1 VLRPPR
7 ARGSNGAVAAPL
19 ITFLSDYGLD
29 DEFVGICHGVIA
41 RACPQA
47 QVIDVTHGISRH
59 DVRAGA
65 LALRAALP
73 FVPAGVHLA
82 VVDPEVG
89 ARRTQRGGPR
99 RAVALRTVDEQRLLV
114 GPDNGLLVLA
124 AERFGGAEE
133 AVDIGRSRFRLEP
146 VSQTFHGR
154 DIFAPVAAAL
164 ACGEPLAA
172 VGDPVAVDEL
182 TGLELPVAR
191 VQDGV
196 LVAHALTI
204 DRFGN
209 VALNVDHE
217 LLATFGLRL
226 GASVVLRGGPHT
238 LNARYAATFA
248 DVEPGALLVYEDAQR
263 MLAVAI
269 NRGSAAAVLGIER
282 DDELRIAPA

>member
-1 VLRPPR
+1 MTNGA
-7 ARGSNGAVAAPL
+7 ARGSNARVTAPL
-19 ITFLSDYGLD
+19 ITFLSDYGLG
-29 DEFVGICHGVIA
+29 DEFVGVCHGVIA

-47 QVIDVTHGISRH
+47 RVIDITHGIERH

-73 FVPAGVHLA
+73 YVPAGVHLA

-89 ARRTQRGGPR
+89 ARSTPRGGPR
-99 RAVALRTVDEQRLLV
+99 RAVALRTVDEQRFLV
-114 GPDNGLLVLA
+114 GPDNGVLALA
-124 AERFGGAEE
+124 AELFGGIEE

-164 ACGEPLAA
+164 ASGEPIAA
-172 VGDPVAVDEL
+172 VGDPIGGEDLAR
-182 TGLELPVAR
+182 LELPAAR
-191 VQDGV
+191 VHDGS
-196 LVAHALTI
+196 LIAHALTI

-217 LLATFGLRL
+217 QLADFGMKL
-226 GASVVLRGGPHT
+226 GASVILRGGPHT
-238 LNARYAATFA
+238 LHARYAATFA

-282 DDELRIAPA
+282 DDELRITPA